1 MPAKSMEEIAVYLRE
16 LHFRTK
22 RIGGVDVADVWRQL
36 EQLHK
41 EYQAAFD
48 AQGERYRA
56 LIAERD
62 AEIGRL
68 KRKIGGGSGAPDRSD
83 G

>member
-1 MPAKSMEEIAVYLRE
+1 MEEIAAHLSE
-16 LHFRTK
+16 LHFRKK
-22 RIGGVDVADVWRQL
+22 RFGGVEEADVWRQL

-41 EYQAAFD
+41 EYQGAFD

-62 AEIGRL
+62 AEIRAL
-68 KRKIGGGSGAPDRSD
+68 RAELGGGGAAPDRTS

>member
-1 MPAKSMEEIAVYLRE
+1 MEEIAAYLSKM
-16 LHFRTK
+16 HFRKK
-22 RIGGVDVADVWRQL
+22 RFGGVDEADVWRQL
-36 EQLHK
+36 EQLQA

-56 LIAERD
+56 LMAERE
-62 AEIGRL
+62 AEIRRL
-68 KRKIGGGSGAPDRSD
+68 KAQLGGGGTVPDPSH